1 MVKIVENGGSP
12 SEVVEAPALWDAEGV
27 HGGMVKIVENGG
39 SPPEVVEAP
48 ALCGIVEIPP
58 L

>member
-1 MVKIVENGGSP
+1 
-12 SEVVEAPALWDAEGV
+12 
-27 HGGMVKIVENGG
+27 MVKIVENGG

-48 ALCGIVEIPP
+48 ALCDSGGVNGGSTVAIVGVGAAPALLVCDSAGGISVKV